1 MKHLL
6 IAAAFALLASASYAE
21 AQTTDDEW
29 QFELTPYL
37 WLAGITGDMVS
48 EGVDLPPINPGYQ
61 FFSLENFDGVVF
73 LTFMAEKKQWV
84 IHSDLVYISF
94 ADTFQAGPVEASFDL
109 SGGTAELSAGYRPN
123 GWQNTNLIFGLRGVK
138 ANLDVALTPA
148 PTGSDSRSFV
158 DPIVGASHRRTFD
171 NQWGLIARG
180 DIGGTSS
187 ELMVN
192 AMLAGT
198 YQFTE
203 TFALAFGYRYLK
215 IDFKESDFVIDLSIQ
230 GYSVGFQFDW

>member
-48 EGVDLPPINPGYQ
+48 EGVDLPPVNPSYQ
-61 FFSLENFDGVVF
+61 FFSLENFDGVAF
-73 LTFMAEKKQWV
+73 LNFAAKKDQWA
-84 IHSDLVYISF
+84 IHSDLVHISF
-94 ADTFQAGPVEASFDL
+94 ADTVQAGPLESSFDL
-109 SGGTAELSAGYRPN
+109 SGGTAELSAGYRPKN
-123 GWQNTNLIFGLRGVK
+123 WQNTDLIFGVRGVK
-138 ANLDVALTPA
+138 VDLDVALTPGPA
-148 PTGSDSRSFV
+148 GSDSRSFV

-215 IDFKESDFVIDLSIQ
+215 IDFEESDFLIDLSIQ
-230 GYSVGFQFDW
+230 GYSVGFQFTW